1 MADTKRM
8 RGTPP
13 PSNSPVQI
21 TMVEKAIVLLLL
33 GLGLVVFFMLA
44 QRVFFRAPKVPPTP
58 TPRPTVTAPTPRPT
72 VVASESPASPAPT
85 SPAPTSPSPTS
96 PSPTKS
102 GKPAAAAIAGLPTV
116 DQIRAHF
123 REDQPAV
130 ALKEVTQVMEADTDA
145 ITKDQSLVELEQNM
159 ERMDRTQLYAV
170 LDDYHK
176 TAKTPRQQ
184 QVDRYL
190 SALVAS
196 KTFLFERHNPRKAI
210 QELEQLASDKQSP
223 LAPLS
228 VNKMGM
234 LLVSQNPTEA
244 ITQFLRQVREFPD
257 FPLNGFASLM
267 IGTCYR
273 ALEQD
278 QRALTQYQETLE
290 KYRTAYGEGGL
301 PLEPFVRHA
310 LADTMLKLGD
320 RENARK
326 ELNLIVSSFKEYP
339 YLGIIQETL
348 QSLPPPGKG

>member
-8 RGTPP
+8 RPTAPP
-13 PSNSPVQI
+13 PQVQI

-44 QRVFFRAPKVPPTP
+44 QRLFFRTPKVQPSPSP
-58 TPRPTVTAPTPRPT
+58 KPTVSASEAPPATRPAS
-72 VVASESPASPAPT
+72 VAAPESPA
-85 SPAPTSPSPTS
+85 PSRSAKP
-96 PSPTKS
+96 
-102 GKPAAAAIAGLPTV
+102 PAAVAGLPTV
-116 DQIRAHF
+116 DQIRQHF
-123 REDQPAV
+123 REDQPAL
-130 ALKEVTQVMEADTDA
+130 ALKEVTQVLEADTDA

-176 TAKTPRQQ
+176 SAKSPRQQ

-190 SALVAS
+190 GALVAS

-210 QELEQLASDKQSP
+210 QELEQLASDKASP

-244 ITQFLRQVREFPD
+244 ITQFLRQIREFPD

-326 ELNLIVSSFKEYP
+326 ELNLIVGSFKEYP

-348 QSLPPPGKG
+348 QSLPAPGK